1 MVRSI
6 NIERTDQLVWKMI
19 KGILQQIRDGSPTA
33 STLADLERSDLDDRA
48 GFLTD
53 GITWMSPEQI
63 DLLSDEE
70 KRIVVSKAVSSI
82 TATFDVET
90 KKHCLD
96 VAIKEVIARQLADV
110 MGRSR
115 RSSDRVVLTPS
126 ERVSEGSSL
135 VMDVSGDACDDLS
148 IGQQQLSDRARSFG
162 DGGVGLLGP
171 APQSPGSESPKALI
185 VSSGPV
191 TLDIRP
197 LSDYQRQLIDAIL
210 KLRLSGWSDRQ
221 IANHF
226 NETGYLTPRG
236 RRWLPQ
242 SVFSMRTKLQRRLV
256 RVGS

>member
-1 MVRSI
+1 VTNMQCDRVNRAHETSSC
-6 NIERTDQLVWKMI
+6 W
-19 KGILQQIRDGSPTA
+19 SPWSLATVPW
-33 STLADLERSDLDDRA
+33 ST
-48 GFLTD
+48 
-53 GITWMSPEQI
+53 
-63 DLLSDEE
+63 
-70 KRIVVSKAVSSI
+70 VSSI

-90 KKHCLD
+90 KKHCLE
-96 VAIKEVIARQLADV
+96 VAISEVIARQLADV

-115 RSSDRVVLTPS
+115 RSSDRVVLTSS

-148 IGQQQLSDRARSFG
+148 IGQQQLGDRARSFG

-197 LSDYQRQLIDAIL
+197 LSDYQQQLIDAIL